1 MSVYRQDVRLS
12 LTRSGDK
19 NLKQKYEGEVSAT
32 DTHDYWHI
40 HDWNIQVIA
49 ARAVARHSADW
60 APKGTKRKR
69 KNQDD
74 EPAAK
79 RMKSESEDSKSQELS
94 LRALPAKP
102 YNPYEGSSAAL
113 QLHESVDDFLSRLKP
128 SCVDTDQPWI
138 WCANFQAE
146 HRPANENIA
155 VFKQI
160 GSRLLEQF
168 AAKRHKLETSS
179 DPPKSVGTI
188 TRMMGLDRKNL
199 EEDIMRAA
207 KSNGIIC
214 GKWMLFPSEDKVDRY
229 WAEVV
234 RGTVEDR
241 LGIAAKVATR
251 PDKPGG
257 ESTRV
262 ICVYTRDINNE
273 ADIKR
278 VLEELVRLK
287 LALAIPGPLL
297 RGAGVNGQ
305 IWYKPDCYTYLELMS
320 GNEYK
325 IKPTLYG
332 TSSLLRAC
340 DVQGSGVNV
349 GKKNR

>member
-1 MSVYRQDVRLS
+1 M
-12 LTRSGDK
+12 TRSGDK

-32 DTHDYWHI
+32 DTKDYWHI

-49 ARAVARHSADW
+49 FRAVARNPADW
-60 APKGTKRKR
+60 TPKGTKRKR
-69 KNQDD
+69 KIQDD
-74 EPAAK
+74 ESAAK
-79 RMKSESEDSKSQELS
+79 RMKTESEDSKSQELS
-94 LRALPAKP
+94 LRTLPVKP
-102 YNPYEGSSAAL
+102 YNPYEGSPAAL
-113 QLHESVDDFLSRLKP
+113 QLHESIDDFLNRLKP
-128 SCVDTDQPWI
+128 SCGDTDQPWI
-138 WCANFQAE
+138 WCANFHAE
-146 HRPANENIA
+146 HRPTNENIA

-168 AAKRHKLETSS
+168 AAKRHELETSF
-179 DPPKSVGTI
+179 DPPKSVGVI
-188 TRMMGLDRKNL
+188 TRMMGTDRRNL
-199 EEDIMRAA
+199 EEGIMRAA
-207 KSNGIIC
+207 KSNGVTC
-214 GKWMLFPSEDKVDRY
+214 GKWMLFPTEDKVDRY

-251 PDKPGG
+251 PDRPGG

-262 ICVYTRDINNE
+262 ICVYTKNINDE

-278 VLEELVRLK
+278 VLGELVRLK
-287 LALAIPGPLL
+287 LAPAIPGPLQK
-297 RGAGVNGQ
+297 GAGVNGQ

-332 TSSLLRAC
+332 TSSLLTAS
-340 DVQGSGVNV
+340 DVRGLG
-349 GKKNR
+349 